1 MSSSPS
7 RDMRQ
12 EHVTLQ
18 NVDISRLYDEIKKY
32 MQGLKLDIIHE
43 DKLENFWDIKAH
55 KGSKGSVIIGNVRD
69 VEVMISGKEGNY
81 DLVLRTGAWGK
92 DIVVPAVIA
101 GVLTAGTGAV
111 IIGAASAYR
120 AHAFERNFWN
130 FIKKALS
137 EIGDASAYVS
147 EPVTITQ

>member
-18 NVDISRLYDEIKKY
+18 NVDISRLYEEIKKY

-43 DKLENFWDIKAH
+43 DKLENFWNIKAH
-55 KGSKGSVIIGNVRD
+55 KGTKGSVIIGNVRD

-120 AHAFERNFWN
+120 AHAFEKNFWN
-130 FIKKALS
+130 FIQKTLAD
-137 EIGDASAYVS
+137 IGKGRAWMSDA
-147 EPVTITQ
+147 VTI

>member
-1 MSSSPS
+1 
-7 RDMRQ
+7 MRQ

-18 NVDISRLYDEIKKY
+18 NVDVSRLYEEIKKY

-43 DKLENFWDIKAH
+43 EKIENFWDIKAH
-55 KGSKGSVIIGNVRD
+55 KGTKGSVIIGNVRD

-101 GVLTAGTGAV
+101 GVLTAGAGAV
-111 IIGAASAYR
+111 IVGGVSAYR

-137 EIGDASAYVS
+137 EVGNKDAAMTD
-147 EPVTITQ
+147 PVTVTQ